1 MILLFLRK
9 LIICIVTPKFSPLPI
24 ALLILIVSGCRTR
37 SGMPET
43 LEAHYLQYHVTYL
56 ESRAGDVP
64 TKILPHEM
72 HSYYTETFV
81 HTRIEGFFEQ
91 FSLVQIADL
100 KRRKVTTLL
109 NFFGNKVYYSGKSG
123 ELPPGIIEPE
133 RLEMDFTGEKRVIGG
148 LNSERIEVDT
158 GEDRFSMYFTRDF
171 EIRRPNI
178 TTPYH
183 FIEYPLSD
191 FRIQLSLLKM
201 HLTCE
206 RFETTTVDSDL
217 FLVPENYREVSREA
231 MVHIINS
238 LFTKD

>member
-1 MILLFLRK
+1 MNGTETLKYSLFSF
-9 LIICIVTPKFSPLPI
+9 T
-24 ALLILIVSGCRTR
+24 LLILIISGCR
-37 SGMPET
+37 SPSKMPDT
-43 LEAHYLQYHVTYL
+43 FEAHYLKYHVTYL

-64 TKILPHEM
+64 TKILPDEM
-72 HSYYTETFV
+72 HSYYTEYFV

-109 NFFGNKVYYSGKSG
+109 NFFGNKVYYTGKSG
-123 ELPPGIIEPE
+123 ELPPGILEPDK
-133 RLEMDFTGEKRVIGG
+133 LEMEFTGEKRVIGG

-206 RFETTTVDSDL
+206 QFETTTVESDL
-217 FLVPENYREVSREA
+217 FLVPESYREVSREA
-231 MVHIINS
+231 MVQIINS